1 MDLEQEA
8 PSAQKISM
16 LVVGKEATTLST
28 LHGIAN

>member
-16 LVVGKEATTLST
+16 LVVEKEATTLST
-28 LHGIAN
+28 LHRIAY